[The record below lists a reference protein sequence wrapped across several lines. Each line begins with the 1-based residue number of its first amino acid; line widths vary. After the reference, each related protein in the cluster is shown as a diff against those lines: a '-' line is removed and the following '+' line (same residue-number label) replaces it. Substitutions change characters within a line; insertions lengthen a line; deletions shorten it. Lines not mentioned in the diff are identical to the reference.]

1 MAYDKPYE
9 PKEGD
14 FVVFINKNKTKET
27 QPDITIKLTMNGN
40 TSSIPLW
47 KKDFGYTGTIK
58 ELLESQPQ
66 QQGGFEQAQK
76 VVDSMQERMSPTEY
90 DQGLP
95 GDAPF

>member
-58 ELLESQPQ
+58 ELLDNQ
-66 QQGGFEQAQK
+66 QDGFKQAHK
-76 VVDSMQERMSPTEY
+76 AVDDNKTETPE
-90 DQGLP
+90 DP
-95 GDAPF
+95 PF

>member
-58 ELLESQPQ
+58 ELLDNQPKQ
-66 QQGGFEQAQK
+66 QDGFQQAHTA
-76 VVDSMQERMSPTEY
+76 VDAQN
-90 DQGLP
+90 QLP
-95 GDAPF
+95 DDSSDPPF